1 MLATKGRIFKCLRSK
16 IQQSHITYGLCLG
29 TLFKKLIGKQSSS
42 RKEIMERVH
51 RYMKQ
56 EEAASKKYK
65 TNQGE
70 KLIEHPMLEATYWK
84 IQGTKV

>member
-1 MLATKGRIFKCLRSK
+1 
-16 IQQSHITYGLCLG
+16 
-29 TLFKKLIGKQSSS
+29 
-42 RKEIMERVH
+42 MERVH